1 MQGEEEEGEKKGERG
16 RGIKIAGRLS
26 EGGGRGGIIIK
37 IRSPYMGT
45 EKRGNVSVVMS
56 QLNFSTHFLL
66 QAHQLLLPV
75 FTTLESPWWR
85 NGCGLGTKQN
95 GNCTPW
101 TKPSCRSAAVEKLA
115 LMLLNAAMPSL
126 PRGTPHS
133 MLPV

>member
-56 QLNFSTHFLL
+56 QLNFSTHFFCCSGG
-66 QAHQLLLPV
+66 AHQLLLPV
-75 FTTLESPWWR
+75 LTTLES
-85 NGCGLGTKQN
+85 
-95 GNCTPW
+95 
-101 TKPSCRSAAVEKLA
+101 S
-115 LMLLNAAMPSL
+115 
-126 PRGTPHS
+126 
-133 MLPV
+133 